1 LALSHRELLQSI
13 RGCFGKFQSTEH
25 KHSPMS
31 APGQP
36 RPSGDVRDMSVLPS
50 ISAVMSQSRDGSF
63 VPIPAVSR
71 CSKSNLLDHLVSASE
86 QRCRHGEAE
95 RLGGLEVDDQLI
107 LGRRLHR
114 QIGQVRLLNAFA
126 LDWQLIRPRL
136 FEPLRNNL
144 RDLIR
149 VAIHHHHVAV
159 SLNPERRQIDP
170 IRLHTSA
177 GKGDVIAL

>member
-1 LALSHRELLQSI
+1 MTAMRVMRLPQASTVELDSLI
-13 RGCFGKFQSTEH
+13 RSPFG
-25 KHSPMS
+25 
-31 APGQP
+31 AG
-36 RPSGDVRDMSVLPS
+36 
-50 ISAVMSQSRDGSF
+50 
-63 VPIPAVSR
+63 
-71 CSKSNLLDHLVSASE
+71 E
-86 QRCRHGEAE
+86 QRQRLGKAE
-95 RLGGLEVDDQLI
+95 RLCRLEINHQLE

-126 LDWQLIRPRL
+126 LDWQLIRPRS

-177 GKGDVIAL
+177 GKGGVIAL

>member
-1 LALSHRELLQSI
+1 MLEEAVDDGDARQPPASTVELDSLI
-13 RGCFGKFQSTEH
+13 RSPFG
-25 KHSPMS
+25 
-31 APGQP
+31 AG
-36 RPSGDVRDMSVLPS
+36 
-50 ISAVMSQSRDGSF
+50 
-63 VPIPAVSR
+63 
-71 CSKSNLLDHLVSASE
+71 E
-86 QRCRHGEAE
+86 QRQRHGKV
-95 RLGGLEVDDQLI
+95 EVDDQLI
-107 LGRRLHR
+107 LGRRLHG

-126 LDWQLIRPRL
+126 SDWQLIRPRL

-177 GKGDVIAL
+177 GKGGVIAL

>member
-1 LALSHRELLQSI
+1 MQ
-13 RGCFGKFQSTEH
+13 
-25 KHSPMS
+25 
-31 APGQP
+31 QP
-36 RPSGDVRDMSVLPS
+36 E
-50 ISAVMSQSRDGSF
+50 Q
-63 VPIPAVSR
+63 
-71 CSKSNLLDHLVSASE
+71 LLDDLIGKRAQLLGHI
-86 QRCRHGEAE
+86 EAE
-95 RLGGLEVDDQLI
+95 RLGRLEVDDQLI
-107 LGRRLHR
+107 LGRLHG

-177 GKGDVIAL
+177 GKGGVIAL